1 MFLNS
6 CGVYSNIKDNLKT
19 KVLIF
24 NDIKLKIKNK
34 IVIKFGFIF
43 TLIEFVILVRIAH
56 QWCEI
61 L

>member
-6 CGVYSNIKDNLKT
+6 CGIYSNIKDNLKN

-34 IVIKFGFIF
+34 IVIKSGFIF
-43 TLIEFVILVRIAH
+43 TLIEFVILVRITH
-56 QWCEI
+56 Q
-61 L
+61 